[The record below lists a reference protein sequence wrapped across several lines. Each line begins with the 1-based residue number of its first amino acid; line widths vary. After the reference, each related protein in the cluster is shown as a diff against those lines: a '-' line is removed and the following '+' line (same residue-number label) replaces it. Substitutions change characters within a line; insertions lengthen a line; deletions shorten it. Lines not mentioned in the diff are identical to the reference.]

1 MKKFLKCLW
10 GGLVSTLT
18 LLLLA
23 LVIWAFLTLAVVVVV
38 VFSPVLFVLFVHLSY
53 KATSFID
60 FVLIVKEV
68 IAELEKE
75 KDDEEN

>member
-23 LVIWAFLTLAVVVVV
+23 LVIWAFLTLSVTIVV
-38 VFSPVLFVLFVHLSY
+38 VFSPVLFVLFVHWAY
-53 KATSFID
+53 KARSFID
-60 FVLIVKEV
+60 FIKEV

>member
-60 FVLIVKEV
+60 IVKEV

>member
-53 KATSFID
+53 K
-60 FVLIVKEV
+60 
-68 IAELEKE
+68 E